1 MEESRYKY
9 IIDNSKDAITL
20 INREYVYELAN
31 ATYCDSIGK
40 SQQDVLGHTV
50 PEVWGMEKFRT
61 TIKGHLDRCFSGEQ
75 VDYIEEF
82 HFGPF
87 MKYMHVTYY
96 PFLENGDITSV
107 LVFSHD
113 ITNIGRLES
122 RLNHYEYRD
131 PLTGLFNRRSLDIIL
146 DKELDRAR
154 RSDRNEP
161 RVLIFIQIQNIETA
175 VELYGQEYGDLLLE
189 NTGMRLQSK
198 IRKSD
203 YVFRYDGRVFAVLLS
218 KIENR
223 FDAGHAANKIHDTIT
238 FPYNFKGH
246 DIVVGCSIGVAV
258 FPTDGMQK
266 EELIQRAT
274 SAMMQT
280 VREGK
285 RFTLYNQDLYKQA
298 LRRIAIESA
307 ACRALEEQ
315 QFQLYYQPIVDKNFH
330 ITGAEALLRW
340 SHPELGYIPPDEFI
354 PMAERTDL
362 IFALGKW
369 ILFTVCR
376 RLADWH
382 KRYGIYVSINLS
394 SREFSSPDLIENVK
408 AAMSSCRLEKPQSLK
423 IEITENES
431 VKNIEESVGRMRA
444 LAELGV
450 EVFIDDFGTGNSS
463 LQYLKR
469 LPAQI
474 LKIDREFVREIDSSN
489 EEREFLNHIV
499 HMAFSRGKEVLI
511 EGVENARQAE
521 LLLEIGCSRMQGF
534 YFSKAVEASRFEELL
549 EKGAALPPP
558 PAG

>member
-31 ATYCDSIGK
+31 ATYCEGIGNT
-40 SQQDVLGHTV
+40 QQDVLGHTV
-50 PEVWGMEKFRT
+50 QEVWGEEKFRT
-61 TIKGHLDRCFSGEQ
+61 TIKGYLDRCFSGEQ

-96 PFLENGDITSV
+96 PFLENGEITSV

-113 ITNIGRLES
+113 ITNIGRLENQ
-122 RLNHYEYRD
+122 LNHYEYRD
-131 PLTGLFNRRSLDIIL
+131 PLTGLFNRRSLDVIL
-146 DKELDRAR
+146 DKELDRAQ
-154 RSDRNEP
+154 RSDRNDL
-161 RVLIFIQIQNIETA
+161 RVLIFIQIKNIETA

-189 NTGMRLQSK
+189 NTGIRLQSK

-203 YVFRYDGRVFAVLLS
+203 YVFRYDGSVFAVLLS

-223 FDAGHAANKIHDTIT
+223 LDAGQAANKIYDTIT
-238 FPYNFKGH
+238 FPYSFKGH
-246 DIVVGCSIGVAV
+246 DIVVGCSIGAAV
-258 FPTDGMQK
+258 FPADGTQK
-266 EELIQRAT
+266 EELIQKAT

-280 VREGK
+280 VRDGK
-285 RFTLYNQDLYKQA
+285 RFTLYNQELYRQA

-315 QFQLYYQPIVDKNFH
+315 QFQLYYQPIVDQNFH
-330 ITGAEALLRW
+330 IVGAEALLRW
-340 SHPELGYIPPDEFI
+340 KHPELGDISPGEFI

-369 ILFTVCR
+369 ILFSVCR
-376 RLADWH
+376 RLSQWQE
-382 KRYGIYVSINLS
+382 RYGIYVSINLS
-394 SREFSSPDLIENVK
+394 SREFSSPDLLDNVK
-408 AAMSSCRLEKPQSLK
+408 AAIGSSRLKSPQSLK

-431 VKNIEESVGRMRA
+431 VKNIDESVSRMRA

-469 LPAQI
+469 LPAEV
-474 LKIDREFVREIDSSN
+474 LKIDREFVKEIDTNS
-489 EEREFLNHIV
+489 EEHGFLNHIV

-521 LLLEIGCSRMQGF
+521 LLLQIGCRRMQGF

-549 EKGAALPPP
+549 ERGAALPEVS
-558 PAG
+558 AG